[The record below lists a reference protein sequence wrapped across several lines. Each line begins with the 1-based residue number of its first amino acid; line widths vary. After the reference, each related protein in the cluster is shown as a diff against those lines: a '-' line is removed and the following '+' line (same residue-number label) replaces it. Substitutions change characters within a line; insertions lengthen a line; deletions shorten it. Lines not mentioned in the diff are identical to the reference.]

1 MPRLLALHL
10 TLVLGSWLVLP
21 LSSAAQVPG
30 DEWVRVTGVVLDRED
45 GQPLRG
51 ANVVLDGQWHAVTT
65 EHGRFEFMGVL
76 PSLHELGVY
85 RIGFQVVA
93 DTFRIEPGL
102 NTDLRVL
109 MDRDAVELDP
119 VVVQARKTM
128 GKMQPFYERRSG
140 GLGRYITREDI
151 EDWQPTL
158 ITEMLGIQPGVT
170 RVPRGNNS
178 YDILM
183 RGCRPALWIDNAYI
197 GGGNLPFDH
206 FLTPNDVEGIEV
218 YSASVAPAQYNRGA
232 RCGAVLVWT
241 RVPEV
246 DRPKRSRLGRA
257 LVATG
262 IGAVA
267 ALLLLVTR

>member
-1 MPRLLALHL
+1 M
-10 TLVLGSWLVLP
+10 P

-30 DEWVRVTGVVLDRED
+30 DEWLRVTGVVVDRED

-51 ANVVLDGQWHAVTT
+51 ANVVLDGRWHAVTT
-65 EHGRFEFMGVL
+65 ERGRFEFMGVL
-76 PSLHELGVY
+76 PGIYELGVY

-93 DTFRIEPGL
+93 DTFRIEAGL

-109 MDRDAVELDP
+109 MDREAVELDP
-119 VVVQARKTM
+119 VVVRTRKIM

-158 ITEMLGIQPGVT
+158 ITEMLGMQAGVT

-178 YDILM
+178 YDIRM
-183 RGCRPALWIDNAYI
+183 RGCRPALWIDNAYVR
-197 GGGNLPFDH
+197 GDDLPFDH
-206 FLTPNDVEGIEV
+206 ILTPNDVEGIEV
-218 YSASVAPAQYNRGA
+218 YSASEIPAQYNRGG
-232 RCGAVLVWT
+232 RCGAVIVWT
-241 RVPEV
+241 RVPEL
-246 DRPKRSRLGRA
+246 DRPERSHLGRA
-257 LVATG
+257 LLATG